1 MHQQM
6 RSLEDAG
13 KILGMTRPGKMESM
27 VTLIKIDQQI
37 ALKQPN
43 IGSFTVQRLNLSH
56 FDPTLG

>member
-13 KILGMTRPGKMESM
+13 KILGMTHPGKMESM

-43 IGSFTVQRLNLSH
+43 IGSFTIQRLSLSH